1 MRVRSINADDFP
13 ALAVFLAEDET
24 RLFGRE
30 SRLGVPDV
38 TAWLSS
44 IDLTQDTWLF
54 EEGDELVALAS
65 DAAAASGRSSSIA
78 ARSGFARSGWGES
91 TL

>member
-54 EEGDELVALAS
+54 EEGDELVALGWVEKEN
-65 DAAAASGRSSSIA
+65 DTGIA
-78 ARSGFARSGWGES
+78 ACTRFDREGME
-91 TL
+91 TK